1 MCTPFRVLTTIVLFL
16 SCINSPANAPST
28 MSPTADENQST
39 STEKP
44 NILWIVT
51 DDHRADSIRAFNRAT
66 ADRDH
71 SALGYV
77 SSPAADQLATQGTLF
92 TRAYCNSPGCCPS
105 RTSMMYGRYPHR
117 SGHLGFENSHR
128 DYDLSKPTVP
138 ELAKELGYTTAHFGK
153 NGIGIFHHGPRRLE
167 KTILHDVEVGQ
178 KETRKNRYTDW
189 SKAKTWDKTGFTGE
203 ETFWNM
209 PDGPVTLFYPIKGD
223 PTAEVTVNKT
233 RIDRELD
240 LLYSYTR
247 SNPNLILGG
256 VSPQPT
262 AKTQDGE
269 FDAAFRQYLAHPD
282 AHYRTPWDRKI
293 TGPPSDTPL
302 FASLWFHFPHTP
314 VLPSKEFRDQFKD
327 KVYNIPDFS
336 KESHKTLPPQLLEW
350 FKKTNFAD
358 MTAEDKQQAIRDYF
372 AFCAMGDSLV
382 GQSIQA
388 FKDYSKKQNRDWLIL
403 YVIGD
408 HGWHLGEQGG
418 SAKFA
423 PYNTSNHCAVIAV
436 SSDKKK
442 FPAGKISHDWVEF
455 VDFAP
460 TILRAAGAKLSEEKY
475 QHLDGFPLDDILTQK
490 KQRDYVIGEMCH
502 VIGPRAYLRSDDF
515 AFSMRYRE
523 KNGKPGEKW
532 GHSPGENIQWALHT
546 DTKNVELTL
555 FDLRSDP
562 GETNNLAAHPDYQ
575 KLAEWFRQKLGRII
589 LGDNRLEA
597 DWSKKETYHLSTFAA
612 GAHDGKLDIPAE
624 IIPIVKKSAAKK
636 LSPEG
641 QLKKATHDYLF
652 DTFIE
657 DRKTKYVGEGKD
669 KGLKELT
676 ILQETREIRHGDEL
690 ALPPGAEKI
699 AGLFRHFAFHG
710 ANLDLIK
717 EVHVFPF
724 SPNSA
729 PPRSKQV
736 KDFYRVQMPSLPV
749 TDKPYQHMKIRFLMK
764 KESDTC
770 RIDDLVFIAQ
780 KQIPPTFDD
789 IPYRDLGSEHPRE
802 HVEILVDTTHELSIG
817 GSSELK
823 RDRWFRT
830 HTTPGSTH
838 QSFEKWALERGF
850 YPARGF
856 MKFNPALTRGYGKNP
871 PQLKERPDKPGSADL
886 SFFERYDA
894 GFNLRQAIPEYQAI
908 PFTSCFNDWPDF
920 MSVPLTGRGTPLTN
934 RFDEAAELAAAYV
947 ADQVKDGGYTATWWE
962 VKNESSVQSE
972 WAHHWKENQGIDG
985 WGLLADFHNKVAD
998 AIHKSSPDTKVGG
1011 PSSAYMQVQVQDFGL
1026 FRDQARFIT
1035 ETKGHLDFFSHHFY
1049 ENALTLGAYERRGL
1063 GYSNY
1068 LLGRY
1073 EATLDML
1080 RAHMHKVDNVLP
1092 ILITECGSLQ
1102 NGREP
1107 SDHWLRLHA
1116 WNSYLTKSMQR
1127 PDQIDLFIPFVFLHM
1142 PWNPL
1147 SGDAAFTPKADIKK
1161 PWAIGDF
1168 EPTTIANFFELWRD
1182 FDGKRLPVSF
1192 DRDYLDVVAVHHE
1205 NGISLAATNMG
1216 GRQLSLDLSKLAQ
1229 TIGATTTEQTRLNYH
1244 KGEVV
1249 FEPRHDV
1256 AASAVPI
1263 DVNETTVIHLTT
1275 AAPLKPSGT
1284 LTLDRC
1290 YANETAVATAGK
1302 PQNFEIKIKNPK
1314 PIQHAQLIIGAHR
1327 RGGLT
1332 EALTVSINGHPTP
1345 IDSGDAHEFS
1355 EFFAPLEAT
1364 IPKEHLKADNQIE
1377 ITSQSGTTITS
1388 VQILTH
1394 CSQ

>member
-1 MCTPFRVLTTIVLFL
+1 
-16 SCINSPANAPST
+16 
-28 MSPTADENQST
+28 
-39 STEKP
+39 
-44 NILWIVT
+44 
-51 DDHRADSIRAFNRAT
+51 
-66 ADRDH
+66 
-71 SALGYV
+71 
-77 SSPAADQLATQGTLF
+77 
-92 TRAYCNSPGCCPS
+92 AYCNSPGCCPS

-690 ALPPGAEKI
+690 ALPSGAEKI